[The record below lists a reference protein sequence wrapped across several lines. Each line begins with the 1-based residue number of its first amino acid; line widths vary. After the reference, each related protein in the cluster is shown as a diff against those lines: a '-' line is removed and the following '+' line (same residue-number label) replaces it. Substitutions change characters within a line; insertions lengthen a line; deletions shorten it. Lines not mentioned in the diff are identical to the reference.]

1 MFEFTKL
8 CKEFERMSALE
19 RGAVIAE
26 KSVKVMA
33 KLKILDVPEIDPVE
47 TLATF
52 IVGAVAADGKL
63 DEREYLL
70 IYPALVK
77 AFGDDF
83 DFATVKAVFEADKG
97 VHKEIRDYTADL
109 LTVLNLVDESFRDD
123 VVALC
128 LAVVTVDNKITL
140 KERKYI
146 KKLILA

>member
-8 CKEFERMSALE
+8 CNTFEKMSALE

-26 KSVKVMA
+26 KSVKVLA
-33 KLKILDVPEIDPVE
+33 RLKLLDIPGVDPVE
-47 TLATF
+47 TLAAF
-52 IVGAVAADGKL
+52 IIGGVVADGKL

-70 IYPALVK
+70 IYPALVR

-83 DFATVKAVFEADKG
+83 DFASIKAEFEGDKS
-97 VHKEIRDYTADL
+97 VHKEIRDYTGDL
-109 LTVLNLVDESFRDD
+109 LTVLAFVDDEIRED

-128 LAVVTVDNKITL
+128 LAVVTIDGKISL

>member
-33 KLKILDVPEIDPVE
+33 KLKLLDVQEIDPVE

-77 AFGDDF
+77 AFGEDF

-123 VVALC
+123 VVVLC
-128 LAVVTVDNKITL
+128 LAVVTVDNKITF

>member
-33 KLKILDVPEIDPVE
+33 KLKLLDVPEIDPVE

-77 AFGDDF
+77 AFGEDF
-83 DFATVKAVFEADKG
+83 DFNTVKAVFEADKG

>member
-8 CKEFERMSALE
+8 CREFERMSAIE

-33 KLKILDVPEIDPVE
+33 KLKILDVPEIDPIE
-47 TLATF
+47 TLASF

-70 IYPALVK
+70 IYPALIRV
-77 AFGDDF
+77 FGEDF
-83 DFATVKAVFEADKG
+83 DFATVKDVFECDKG

-109 LTVLNLVDESFRDD
+109 LTILNLVDESFRED

-140 KERKYI
+140 RERKYV
-146 KKLILA
+146 KKLILS

>member
-33 KLKILDVPEIDPVE
+33 KLKILDVQEIDPVE

-77 AFGDDF
+77 AFGEDF

-97 VHKEIRDYTADL
+97 VHKEISDYTADL

>member
-8 CKEFERMSALE
+8 CNAFEKMSALE

-26 KSVKVMA
+26 KSVKVIA
-33 KLKILDVPEIDPVE
+33 KLKLLDVPGVDPVE

-70 IYPALVK
+70 IYPSLVR
-77 AFGDDF
+77 AFGEDF
-83 DFATVKAVFEADKG
+83 DFATVKAEFESDKQT
-97 VHKEIRDYTADL
+97 HKEIRDYTRDL
-109 LTVLNLVDESFRDD
+109 LTVLSLVDEGLRED

-128 LAVVTVDNKITL
+128 LAVVTVDGRISF

-146 KKLILA
+146 KKLITA

>member
-8 CKEFERMSALE
+8 CKEFEKMSAIE
-19 RGAVIAE
+19 RGAIIAE
-26 KSVKVMA
+26 KSLVVMA
-33 KLKILDVPEIDPVE
+33 KLKLLDVPEIDPVE

-70 IYPALVK
+70 IYPALVR
-77 AFGDDF
+77 AFGEDF
-83 DFATVKAVFEADKG
+83 DFATVKAVFECDKS
-97 VHKEIRDYTADL
+97 VHKEIHDYTADL
-109 LTVLNLVDESFRDD
+109 LTVLSFADESFRED
-123 VVALC
+123 VVTLC
-128 LAVVTVDNKITL
+128 LAIVTVDNKITL